1 MAVRVFVDL
10 FMSEPRLAEEQALEL
25 AEIFRMLGDPNRLR
39 IAVVCLGEP
48 LCVSDIAE
56 EVRLSPALVSHHL
69 RVLQAARFLAARKR
83 GKQVFYAA
91 ADDRVRCVIR
101 DMVGHVA
108 DVRDIAEPEA
118 EERKTGRC

>member
-1 MAVRVFVDL
+1 
-10 FMSEPRLAEEQALEL
+10 MSEPRLAEEQALEL

-39 IAVVCLGEP
+39 IAVVCLVEP
-48 LCVSDIAE
+48 
-56 EVRLSPALVSHHL
+56 
-69 RVLQAARFLAARKR
+69 
-83 GKQVFYAA
+83 
-91 ADDRVRCVIR
+91 RCIIR